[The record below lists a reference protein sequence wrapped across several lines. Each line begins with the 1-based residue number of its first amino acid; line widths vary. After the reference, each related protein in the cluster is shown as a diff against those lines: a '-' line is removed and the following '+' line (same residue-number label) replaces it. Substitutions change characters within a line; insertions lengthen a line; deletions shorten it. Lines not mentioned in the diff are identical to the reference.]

1 MNQYKFTSRSSL
13 SFVVHHN
20 GRQRYVNFSPAY
32 RNQSYYIT
40 NDPTLAEKIRQHR
53 WFKEGRIKEEIVE
66 IKSAKPAPVYKPE
79 TPKAPKPYSILGRQ
93 MASPKNTVQDTPN
106 DIQNTS
112 NVILSEA
119 KNLNTPNSNEHSDVA
134 KEIIN
139 QDPAFS
145 PESVTSFMEAK
156 EFFVSHYGITRSEC
170 ASKAMLE
177 ALCQHYNV
185 QFPNYNP

>member
-40 NDPTLAEKIRQHR
+40 NDSTLAEKIRQHR
-53 WFKEGRIKEEIVE
+53 WFKEGRIKEEVVE
-66 IKSAKPAPVYKPE
+66 IQPAKPTPVYQPE
-79 TPKAPKPYSILGRQ
+79 APKAPKPYSVLGKTMSAPQ
-93 MASPKNTVQDTPN
+93 QKQKPQNPDLPEAPETLSTPN
-106 DIQNTS
+106 QPEKPEHLEPLAIQEQPEN
-112 NVILSEA
+112 
-119 KNLNTPNSNEHSDVA
+119 
-134 KEIIN
+134 
-139 QDPAFS
+139 PAIS
-145 PESVTSFMEAK
+145 PDSVTSFMEAK
-156 EFFVSHYGITRSEC
+156 EYFVTNYGIARSEC
-170 ASKAMLE
+170 ANKAMLE

>member
-20 GRQRYVNFSPAY
+20 GRQRYINFSPAY

-53 WFKEGRIKEEIVE
+53 WFKEGRIKEDIVE

-79 TPKAPKPYSILGRQ
+79 APKAPKPYSILGRQ
-93 MASPKNTVQDTPN
+93 MASPKNTPN
-106 DIQNTS
+106 AIQ
-112 NVILSEA
+112 SEP
-119 KNLNTPNSNEHSDVA
+119 KNLNTPNSNEHSDA
-134 KEIIN
+134 KELINHKSEIIN

-170 ASKAMLE
+170 ANKAMLE